1 MRKILVY
8 FSLIFVA
15 LATSCSSD
23 DTTITTEFVAAFEKL
38 SLNLTNNDTAV
49 PVKIVFS
56 ETAEG
61 DGTISIAA
69 TENNL
74 VYGEDYTTNPAIEN
88 GVLQI
93 PITAGSSE
101 TSFTFHKLSEN
112 PTEGEAVKSI
122 EFTISEVSNGITQ
135 GNTTLQVNF
144 SESASL
150 GGSLKPSVGGPNQP
164 NQVYIDLSTEKETL
178 VKRDKWD
185 LAFYSGE
192 EFRVKLNNS
201 VFMMAAKLNTTNID
215 EVQSVDVESLQS
227 QMQLLQQGSE
237 IYVDDPS
244 GVITGTAI
252 DEIST
257 HLEENKVYLIHMGN
271 EIGTNTP
278 EPGSVA
284 VAGDARGWKKIR
296 VYRENGNYILEYA
309 NLEAT
314 SHQEIGISKTTGYH
328 FTFYS
333 MTTQSVVNVEPEQT
347 KWDLNF
353 TVFTEVLDYPD
364 GGKTAYGF
372 SDYVATNVL
381 AQAKVYP
388 VSTED
393 FSYQNFAFADVNTT
407 NFEIDQRT
415 IGANW
420 RDVFSGS
427 VDTTLFYIIEDAD
440 GNIYKLRFIALVN
453 ENGIRGYPEF
463 EYQLLNQ

>member
-1 MRKILVY
+1 MRKFSAY
-8 FSLIFVA
+8 FGLIFITL
-15 LATSCSSD
+15 LASCSSD
-23 DTTITTEFVAAFEKL
+23 DASTTTEFVAAFEKL
-38 SLNLTNNDTAV
+38 SLSLTNNDTAV

-56 ETAEG
+56 EEAKN
-61 DGTISIAA
+61 DGAIAIVA

-74 VYGEDYTTNPAIEN
+74 IYGEDYITNPAIEN
-88 GVLQI
+88 GILQI
-93 PITAGSSE
+93 PITTGSSE
-101 TSFTFHKLSEN
+101 TSFIFHKLSEN
-112 PTEGEAVKSI
+112 PSDEEEEKSI

-150 GGSLKPSVGGPNQP
+150 GGNLKPSVGGPNQP

-178 VKRDKWD
+178 VVRDKWD
-185 LAFYSGE
+185 LAFYNGE

-201 VFMMAAKLNTTNID
+201 IFMMAAKLNTTSID
-215 EVQSVDVESLQS
+215 QVQPADVESLQN

-252 DEIST
+252 EEISSS
-257 HLEENKVYLIHMGN
+257 LEENNVYLINMGN

-284 VAGDARGWKKIR
+284 VAGNARGWKKIR

-314 SHQEIGISKTTGYH
+314 SHQEISISKTSGYH

-333 MTTQSVVNVEPEQT
+333 MTTQSIVSVEPEQT

-372 SDYVATNVL
+372 SDYVANNVL
-381 AQAKVYP
+381 AQTKVYS

-393 FSYQNFAFADVNTT
+393 FSYQDFTFADVNTA

-427 VDTTLFYIIEDAD
+427 VDTTLFYIIGDAD
-440 GNIYKLRFIALVN
+440 GHVYKLRFIALVN

-463 EYQLLNQ
+463 EYQLLN